1 MAEKIRVEVMRSQLG
16 RVRGSGSARSGVHH
30 WYAERVTAIAL
41 VPLTLWFIYA
51 MLHLLGQPQ
60 PVVAT
65 WVARPWNTV
74 LLLALVAATFHHM
87 QLGLQVVYEDY
98 IDAKWFMNVLILA
111 TKATSYLL
119 GLAAAVAVLR
129 LAFTTPISV

>member
-1 MAEKIRVEVMRSQLG
+1 MAEKIRIEVMRSQLG
-16 RVRGSGSARSGVHH
+16 RVRGTGSARSGVHH

-41 VPLTLWFIYA
+41 IPLTLWFIYA
-51 MLHLLGQPQ
+51 VLHLVGAPQ
-60 PVVAT
+60 PAVAG

-74 LLLALVAATFHHM
+74 LLLALIAATFHHM

-111 TKATSYLL
+111 TKAASYLL
-119 GLAAAVAVLR
+119 GLAAMVAVLR
-129 LAFTTPISV
+129 LAFTTPISG

>member
-1 MAEKIRVEVMRSQLG
+1 MAEKLRVEVMRSQLG
-16 RVRGSGSARSGVHH
+16 RVRGTGSAHAGVHH

-51 MLHLLGQPQ
+51 VLHLVGAPQ

-74 LLLALVAATFHHM
+74 LLLALIAATFHHM

-111 TKATSYLL
+111 TKAASVLL

-129 LAFTTPISV
+129 LAFTAPISV

>member
-1 MAEKIRVEVMRSQLG
+1 MAEKIRIEMMRSQLG
-16 RVRGSGSARSGVHH
+16 RVRGTGSAHAGVHH

-51 MLHLLGQPQ
+51 MLHLVGAPQ
-60 PVVAT
+60 PYVAA
-65 WVARPWNTV
+65 WVAHPWNTV
-74 LLLALVAATFHHM
+74 LLLALIIATFHHM

-111 TKATSYLL
+111 TKAVSFLL
-119 GLAAAVAVLR
+119 GLAAVVAVLR